1 MLVYRIGN
9 AMYAGDLTGEGAK
22 IHGGRWNHITVPC
35 LYTSG
40 SRALTVLEYSVNV
53 NISKI
58 LRALAVTTIEI
69 QDATIMEMQVADL
82 PGNWRESPAPSS
94 TKDFGSALLMAADF
108 PVIKIPSTIIPEEY
122 NYILNPHLRDAKKFR
137 IKETKDFI
145 YDVRIKFT

>member
-94 TKDFGSALLMAADF
+94 TKDFGSALLIAAF

-122 NYILNPHLRDAKKFR
+122 NYILNPHHRDSKKFR